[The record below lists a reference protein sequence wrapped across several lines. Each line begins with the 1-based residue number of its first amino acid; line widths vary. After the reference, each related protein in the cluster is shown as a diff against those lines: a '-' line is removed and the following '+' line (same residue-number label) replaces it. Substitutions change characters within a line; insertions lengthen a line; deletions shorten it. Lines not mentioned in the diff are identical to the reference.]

1 MPLGGGF
8 CLRCSALQRWAVIFS
23 LGSLSL
29 FESPTPGQK
38 LGIITLSAP
47 EPAQFADMFQLGLK
61 RLAEVGWET
70 RVADTAIAQ
79 DGHLTASAE
88 EIRRDFVSLL
98 EDDQIGAIMCS
109 GGGAIANRLLESL
122 PFNEFKKARKPL
134 IGLSNPTLLLNALTK
149 VTNVVT
155 VHGPCVIWDFGS
167 ETSMPLASIQQLYQ
181 LLRDPSQTFEFE
193 DDDWVV
199 LSGGQAAGQIVA
211 GNLLSLQCLLGTPWE
226 PDWNGKVLFLE
237 DFQKTVHR
245 YDLML
250 THMRNVGVFSKISG
264 LIVGESLEC
273 EPTNGVDLVSMLTG
287 FVRDLDIPVLYG
299 PRFGHTTDKLSIP
312 IGGYARLNTRRKY
325 ISFSGTDI

>member
-1 MPLGGGF
+1 MF
-8 CLRCSALQRWAVIFS
+8 K
-23 LGSLSL
+23 
-29 FESPTPGQK
+29 SPRPGQK

-61 RLAEVGWET
+61 RLAENGWET
-70 RVADTAIAQ
+70 HIADTAVAQ
-79 DGHLTASAE
+79 DGHLTASAQ

-98 EDDQIGAIMCS
+98 EDDRIGAIMCS
-109 GGGAIANRLLESL
+109 GGGAVANRLLESL
-122 PFNEFKKARKPL
+122 PIDEFKKARKPL

-149 VTNVVT
+149 VTDVVT

-167 ETSMPLASIQQLYQ
+167 EAGMPAASIQQLNQ
-181 LLRDPSQTFEFE
+181 LLKNPSQTFELE
-193 DDDWVV
+193 DDDWIA
-199 LSGGQAAGQIVA
+199 LSQGSAAGQIVA

-237 DFQKTVHR
+237 DFKKTVHR

-250 THMRNVGVFSKISG
+250 THMRNVGVFNKISG

-273 EPTNGVDLVSMLTG
+273 EPTNGVDLVSMLSG

-299 PRFGHTTDKLSIP
+299 PRFGHIADKFSIP
-312 IGGYARLNTRRKY
+312 IGGYARLNTRRKN
-325 ISFSGTDI
+325 ILFSGTEI